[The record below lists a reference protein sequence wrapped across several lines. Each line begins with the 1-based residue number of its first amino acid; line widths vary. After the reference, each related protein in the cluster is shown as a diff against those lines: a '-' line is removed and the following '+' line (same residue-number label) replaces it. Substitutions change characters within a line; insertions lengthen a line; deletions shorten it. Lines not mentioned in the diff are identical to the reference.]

1 MQPDSKY
8 LTFFLAGE
16 EYGIEIL
23 QVQEII
29 SMLPVTRVPRTPPFI
44 RGVINLRGK
53 VIPIVDLREKFG
65 LAPPTEAEQVVIV
78 VRVAGVQ
85 LGVIADSV
93 SDVAAIADADIE
105 PAPDFGDG
113 FRTDFLRGLAKSNGR
128 IRLLLD
134 IGRVFS
140 PDEVS
145 ALPTPSSTAGA

>member
-8 LTFFLAGE
+8 LTFLLAGE

-29 SMLPVTRVPRTPPFI
+29 RMMPITRVPGTPGFV

-53 VIPIVDLREKFG
+53 VIPIVDLREKFR
-65 LAPPTEAEQVVIV
+65 LAPATEPEQVVIV

-93 SDVAAIADADIE
+93 SDVAAIADAEIE
-105 PAPDFGDG
+105 PAPDFGAG
-113 FRTDFLRGLAKSNGR
+113 FRTDFLRGLGKSQGR
-128 IRLLLD
+128 LRLLLD
-134 IGRVFS
+134 IERVLS
-140 PDEVS
+140 ADDVH
-145 ALPTPSSTAGA
+145 ALPASSTAAGD